1 MQSYVILIDED
12 VDTDEDMA
20 LVKGHLMSTRDAWG
34 IVFKTETFYAMVLYR
49 DFVRN
54 GGKLAAMN

>member
-1 MQSYVILIDED
+1 MIDED